1 MAIQDSAYKAA
12 TQMIIE
18 DIRLEVK
25 SIRKEFEK
33 FKVTIRFTSDKYD
46 EISTKTIEIEYEI
59 RAVYRQIE
67 VLSKDVR

>member
-1 MAIQDSAYKAA
+1 MAIQDSAYKAT

-18 DIRLEVK
+18 DIRSEVK
-25 SIRKEFEK
+25 LIRKEFEK

-46 EISTKTIEIEYEI
+46 EISTKMREIEYEI